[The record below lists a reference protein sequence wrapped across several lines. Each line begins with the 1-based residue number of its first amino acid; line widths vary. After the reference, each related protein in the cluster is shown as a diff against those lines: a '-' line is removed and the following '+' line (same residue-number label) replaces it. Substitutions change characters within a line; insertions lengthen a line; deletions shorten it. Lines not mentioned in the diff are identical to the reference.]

1 MHLPIQ
7 CVYRFRNGNILDLSQ
22 PENTINMGIGI
33 FCLMNDKRQEIL
45 WLGTDG
51 QGIRMFYDKPDL
63 FGSILLKDL
72 PINIQNPIRSLFT
85 DDDQSLWLG
94 TKETVLSG
102 YKRMT
107 LTITKD
113 DPTKRYHAFY
123 HRRRPIQQPCVL
135 LPKSE
140 YHPCIWIGTEGPGL
154 TYYSYKEKRIKRYR
168 NEKTPPLYAMSTLFA
183 R

>member
-1 MHLPIQ
+1 MHLQ
-7 CVYRFRNGNILDLSQ
+7 SNVYIVFRNGNILDLSQ

-33 FCLMNDKRQEIL
+33 FCLINDKRQEIL

-94 TKETVLSG
+94 TKGDGIVRIQAYDT
-102 YKRMT
+102 YHNKR
-107 LTITKD
+107 
-113 DPTKRYHAFY
+113 
-123 HRRRPIQQPCVL
+123 
-135 LPKSE
+135 
-140 YHPCIWIGTEGPGL
+140 
-154 TYYSYKEKRIKRYR
+154 
-168 NEKTPPLYAMSTLFA
+168 
-183 R
+183 